1 MARTGC
7 PGRQGPP
14 PLRPELKI
22 TAGGGGPA
30 PGSYSRKEGYN
41 MKKQNATDAYVAVIA
56 EISAKLDAIKAQA
69 VDNHLGVS
77 PDAVNWGNV
86 GTAQH
91 LLAVLAEAA
100 EIAGV

>member
-1 MARTGC
+1 
-7 PGRQGPP
+7 
-14 PLRPELKI
+14 
-22 TAGGGGPA
+22 
-30 PGSYSRKEGYN
+30 

-69 VDNHLGVS
+69 VDNHLVVS

-91 LLAVLAEAA
+91 LLALLAEAA

>member
-1 MARTGC
+1 
-7 PGRQGPP
+7 
-14 PLRPELKI
+14 
-22 TAGGGGPA
+22 
-30 PGSYSRKEGYN
+30 

-91 LLAVLAEAA
+91 LLVGLAEAA
-100 EIAGV
+100 EIAGANQLFHRSRMSSPPSLPFRQINLASGQPQQHRLQFVL